1 MRAVKTLVRLGG
13 TATRRQ
19 LRLAVVHWRHIDA
32 ALEAG
37 LIERT
42 SHGHYCLAGTDA
54 ARAAA
59 HRLSGA
65 ASHTTAALHW
75 GWKVRLSSPDPH
87 VTVRAKRSLPGGSAE
102 GVVLHWRDLDADD
115 VTDGWVTTPVRTV
128 IDCCLDLPF
137 PDALSVA
144 DSARR
149 AGLRPSVVLARSAWL
164 PRRQRAQVA
173 RVLAASDR
181 RAANPFESVLRAIAL
196 GVPGLVVEPQARIRY
211 DDFYARVDLADEGL
225 RIVLEADSHE
235 FHTER
240 RAFDRDCRRY
250 NGLVARDW
258 LVLRF
263 TWEQV
268 MFEPDVVRRAIEE
281 VVALRRS
288 QGLRRLRTGR
298 LTGPN
303 PRKAS

>member
-1 MRAVKTLVRLGG
+1 MRAVKALVRLGG

-32 ALEAG
+32 ALDAG
-37 LIERT
+37 LIRRT
-42 SHGHYCLAGTDA
+42 SHGHYCLAGAKA
-54 ARAAA
+54 AQAAA

-75 GWKVRLSSPDPH
+75 GWKVRLASADPH
-87 VTVRAKRSLPGGSAE
+87 VTVRAKRSLPSGASD

-115 VTDGWVTTPVRTV
+115 VADGWVTTPVRTV

-137 PDALSVA
+137 ADALSVA

-149 AGLRPSVVLARSAWL
+149 GGLRPSTVLARSAWL
-164 PRRQRAQVA
+164 PLRQRDQVA
-173 RVLAASDR
+173 RVLAASDS
-181 RAANPFESVLRAIAL
+181 RATGPFESSLRAIAL
-196 GVPGLVVEPQARIRY
+196 GVPGLVVEPQTRIRY
-211 DDFYARVDLADEGL
+211 DGFFARVDLADEGL
-225 RIVLEADSHE
+225 RLVLEADSHE

-240 RAFDRDCRRY
+240 KAFDRDCRRY
-250 NGLVARDW
+250 NGLVTRDW

-268 MFEPDVVRRAIEE
+268 MFEPDVVRSAIEDL
-281 VVALRRS
+281 VALRRS
-288 QGLRRLRTGR
+288 QGVRRLRTGR
-298 LTGPN
+298 LTGSQ

>member
-1 MRAVKTLVRLGG
+1 MRAVKALVRLGG
-13 TATRRQ
+13 TATAQQ
-19 LRLAVVHWRHIDA
+19 LRLAGVHWRHVHA

-37 LIERT
+37 LVART
-42 SHGHYCLAGTDA
+42 SRGHYCLAGTEA

-65 ASHTTAALHW
+65 ASHTTAALAW
-75 GWKVRLSSPDPH
+75 GWKVRLPSDEPH
-87 VTVRAKRSLPGGSAE
+87 VTVRGKRSLPAGASD

-115 VTDGWVTTPVRTV
+115 VSDGWVTTPVRTV

-137 PDALSVA
+137 ADALSVA

-149 AGLRPSVVLARSAWL
+149 AGVRTSTVLARSAWVP
-164 PRRQRAQVA
+164 PRQQESVK
-173 RVLAASDR
+173 RVLEASDP
-181 RAANPFESVLRAIAL
+181 RAANPFESTLRAIAL
-196 GVPGLVVEPQARIRY
+196 GVRGLELEPQLRIRY
-211 DDFYARVDLADEGL
+211 DGFFARVDLADDDL

-235 FHTER
+235 FHTGR

-250 NGLVARDW
+250 NGLVTRDW

-268 MFEPDVVRRAIEE
+268 MFEPEVVRCAIEE

-298 LTGPN
+298 VTGSKL
-303 PRKAS
+303 RKAL

>member
-1 MRAVKTLVRLGG
+1 MRAVKALVRLGG

-37 LIERT
+37 LVVRT
-42 SHGHYCLAGTDA
+42 SHGRYCLAGTDT

-59 HRLSGA
+59 HRLSAA

-75 GWKVRLSSPDPH
+75 GWKVRLASPEPH
-87 VTVRAKRSLPGGSAE
+87 VTVRAKRSLPPGASD
-102 GVVLHWRDLDADD
+102 GVVVHWRDLDADD
-115 VTDGWVTTPVRTV
+115 VADGWVTSPVRTLV
-128 IDCCLDLPF
+128 DCCLDLPF
-137 PDALSVA
+137 ADALSVA

-149 AGLRPSVVLARSAWL
+149 AGMRPSEVLARSAWL
-164 PRRQRAQVA
+164 TRRQRDRVA
-173 RVLAASDR
+173 RVLAASDA
-181 RAANPFESVLRAIAL
+181 RAAGPFESSLRAIAL
-196 GVPGLVVEPQARIRY
+196 HVAGLVVEPQTRIRY
-211 DDFYARVDLADEGL
+211 DDFYARVDLADEDL

-250 NGLVARDW
+250 NGLLTRDW

-268 MFEPDVVRRAIEE
+268 MFEPELVRRAIED
-281 VVALRRS
+281 VVALRRR

-298 LTGPN
+298 LAGSK
-303 PRKAS
+303 PRKAC